1 MIQTWLLDIKQQ
13 GLVKIEV
20 LASMN
25 GENWPLVTDEP
36 VVFEINQFIFKTAE
50 KLPLDHYGGIYRRYL
65 KLIKKNPKTINM

>member
-1 MIQTWLLDIKQQ
+1 
-13 GLVKIEV
+13 
-20 LASMN
+20 MN

-36 VVFEINQFIFKTAE
+36 VVFENNQFIFKTAE